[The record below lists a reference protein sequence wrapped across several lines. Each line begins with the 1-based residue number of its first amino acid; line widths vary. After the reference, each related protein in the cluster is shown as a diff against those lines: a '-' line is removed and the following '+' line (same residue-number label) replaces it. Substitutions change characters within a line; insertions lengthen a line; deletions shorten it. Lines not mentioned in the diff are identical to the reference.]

1 MKRACRFL
9 VLLSLAVPSTALA
22 WGPNGHRIVG
32 RIAMNHLTD
41 EAAIAVQCLIG
52 PETLAQV
59 STWPDEIRPDPNW
72 KKAEPWHFISI
83 DDNET
88 LETTA
93 RNPAGDVV
101 EAIQRLEGVLRN
113 PQASR
118 KDRQEALKFLVHFVG
133 DLHNPLHVGRRAD
146 RGGNEIKVTLFG
158 EPTNLHSVWD
168 AGLLESE
175 KLSYSEFAEFIDH
188 PTQQELQTWQAAPL
202 TEWVKESKALRAK
215 VYTLPADNKLG
226 NDYIYVNL
234 PTVKQRLL
242 QAGVR
247 LAAMLNSVFAQPGP
261 SIPDRTLPSQ
271 PPQP

>member
-1 MKRACRFL
+1 MKRAWRFL
-9 VLLSLAVPSTALA
+9 VLLALAVPSTSLA

-41 EAAIAVQCLIG
+41 EAAVAVTALIG

-72 KKAEPWHFISI
+72 KKAAPWHFISI

-101 EAIQRLEGVLRN
+101 EAIQRMEATLRN

-118 KDRQEALKFLVHFVG
+118 QERQEALKFLVHFVG

-146 RGGNEIKVTLFG
+146 SGGNGIQVTLFG
-158 EPTNLHSVWD
+158 ETTNLHSVWD
-168 AGLLESE
+168 VGLLESE
-175 KLSYSEFAEFIDH
+175 KLSYTEFAEFIDH
-188 PTQQELQTWQAAPL
+188 PTLQELQAWQAAPL
-202 TEWVKESKALRAK
+202 TEWVKESKALRTQ

-226 NDYIYVNL
+226 YDYAFVNL
-234 PTVKQRLL
+234 PVVKRRLL
-242 QAGVR
+242 QGGVR
-247 LAAMLNSVFAQPGP
+247 LAALLNSIFAQPGP
-261 SIPDRTLPSQ
+261 SIPDRTLPGQ
-271 PPQP
+271 P